1 MKKKV
6 MVIGILVIV
15 VAVVIMAGWYV
26 LFCYMGIGP
35 AFPFLPEKEI
45 DMENMQD
52 AREDVT
58 AEEQLMALV
67 ENEEEAESIA
77 EQYGIEFVSF
87 SDGVAVYRTEEDPA
101 EVIARGEANG
111 FPTLY
116 LNRQRTMMMSTD

>member
-45 DMENMQD
+45 GMENMQD
-52 AREDVT
+52 IEGDVT
-58 AEEQLMALV
+58 AGEQLMALV
-67 ENEEEAESIA
+67 ETEEEAENIA
-77 EQYGIEFVSF
+77 TQYGIEFVSF

-101 EVIARGEANG
+101 EVIARGQTNG
-111 FPTLY
+111 YPTLY
-116 LNRQRTMMMSTD
+116 LNRQRTIMMSTD